1 MVVRP
6 IDDIISTIEKYS
18 EEVIRNQAHIIDE
31 KKMFPEETLKHLI
44 DLGALRIPFSR
55 SSGGLEGNLQDIL
68 KVVQLVS
75 KECASTASVLLT
87 QITFGIQPIYNYGTI
102 EQKNL
107 YLPQLLTGELLG
119 AFAVNEIESGSDL
132 DKIVTRAVETEEG
145 WEITGEKDFISLAGK
160 AGIYSVA
167 AKIELLDGEES
178 HGIFLVPSKS
188 VGMTIGEP
196 KNKMGIHGLP
206 VADIKFDRVAL
217 PKEAMLGGKPGGKEQ
232 IYAIKDYNKLFVA
245 AQGIGLALGVF
256 ERTLIYMQQ
265 DRRFGKRLID
275 LPDNQNK
282 MADAYSEIYSGET
295 VLQSIEI
302 FDPNNTRLSALI
314 KLKASNLAVKTADM
328 AMALTGGYGYTG
340 GSSIERYSRD
350 SQLTQIYG
358 GSNTAQK
365 KIISAPWLKRIQ

>member
-1 MVVRP
+1 MIVRP

-18 EEVIRNQAHIIDE
+18 KEVIRNRAHAIDE
-31 KKMFPEETLKHLI
+31 KKMFPEETFNHLI

-55 SSGGLEGNLQDIL
+55 SNGGLEGNLQDIL

-87 QITFGIQPIYNYGTI
+87 QITFGIQPIYNYGTV

-107 YLPQLLTGELLG
+107 YIPQLLTGELLG
-119 AFAVNEIESGSDL
+119 AFAVNELDSGSDL
-132 DKIVTRAVETEEG
+132 DKIMTKAVETKDG
-145 WEITGEKDFISLAGK
+145 WKLTGKKDYISLAGK

-167 AKIELLDGEES
+167 AKIELLNGEETY
-178 HGIFLVPSKS
+178 GIFLIPSES
-188 VGMTIGEP
+188 AGMTIS
-196 KNKMGIHGLP
+196 KNKNKIGIHGLP
-206 VADIKFDRVAL
+206 VADIIFDQVIL
-217 PKEAMLGGKPGGKEQ
+217 PKEAILGGKPGGAGQ

-275 LPDNQNK
+275 LPDNQEK
-282 MADAYSEIYSGET
+282 MAAAYSEIYSGET
-295 VLQSIEI
+295 ALQSIEV
-302 FDPNNTRLSALI
+302 FDPKDTHLPALI
-314 KLKASNLAVKTADM
+314 KIKASNLAVTTADM
-328 AMALTGGYGYTG
+328 AMVLTGGYGYTG

-358 GSNTAQK
+358 GSNTAQM